1 MFEREW
7 EVFEGKER
15 EKSNYFIISKVK
27 LKKILLSWS
36 FKQNTNENSVARKHG
51 HYYPFF

>member
-27 LKKILLSWS
+27 LKKNIVLVIQA
-36 FKQNTNENSVARKHG
+36 K
-51 HYYPFF
+51 Y